1 MDLHDEKVSRLASQV
16 AAFHKPP
23 IPFRIHHGSTNSTR
37 SARWNSKQVIDT
49 STLNHII
56 KIDVASK
63 TCLVESNVAFD
74 ELVDA
79 TLECGLVPLVVPEF
93 PGITVGGAFAGTGGE
108 SSSWKHGY
116 FDATVNWF
124 EIVLATGE
132 VVVAS
137 DEERP
142 DLFRGAA
149 GTFGTLGVCT
159 LFELRLM
166 KAKKG
171 VELTYFPVSSI
182 SQAQQQIRT
191 VTKDPDTDVDF
202 VDGILFLKASGVI
215 MQGRMTNIPS
225 SSSTPIQTFS
235 RARDPWFYLHAQSHS
250 HGTQPYTELIPIKDY
265 LFRYDRG
272 CFWTGTLAFKY
283 FCMPF
288 NAFTRWLLDWFMHA
302 RIMYHAWHRSGIGQR
317 YIIQDMAVPNENAE
331 EFVSWLDRSV
341 QAYPL
346 WLCPLKVER
355 CGLNPRSLTSSRGMP
370 MLNIG
375 VWGRSPSE
383 DFASLNRRIEAK
395 LHALDGIKW
404 LYAQTFYTEKEFWSI
419 YDREGYNA
427 LRREY
432 HAEGLPSV
440 YDKVKTD
447 VQAEREKLQGIWS
460 MWPLAGVYGVLS
472 AIKGGSYLKT

>member
-1 MDLHDEKVSRLASQV
+1 MDLHDEKTSHISAQV
-16 AAFHKPP
+16 AAFHKSST
-23 IPFRIHHGSTNSTR
+23 PFRIHHGSTNSTR
-37 SARWNSKQVIDT
+37 SARWNAQQVIDT
-49 STLNHII
+49 SNLNQII
-56 KIDVASK
+56 KIDVSTK
-63 TCLVESNVAFD
+63 NCLVEPKVSFE
-74 ELVDA
+74 ELVEA

-132 VVVAS
+132 VVIAS
-137 DEERP
+137 DKERP
-142 DLFRGAA
+142 DLFRGVA

-159 LFELRLM
+159 LFEVRLT

-182 SQAQQQIRT
+182 AQAQQQIRT
-191 VTKDPDTDVDF
+191 VTKDPNTDFDF
-202 VDGILFLKASGVI
+202 VDGILFSKSSGVV
-215 MQGRMTNIPS
+215 MQGRMTNIS
-225 SSSTPIQTFS
+225 STPSTPIQTFA

-250 HGTQPYTELIPIKDY
+250 QNTQPHTELIPIKDY

-272 CFWTGTLAFKY
+272 CFWTGTLAFSY

-288 NAFTRWLLDWFMHA
+288 NSWTRWLLDYFMHA

-331 EFVSWLDRSV
+331 EFVNWLDRSV
-341 QAYPL
+341 HAYPL

-355 CGLNPRSLTSSRGMP
+355 CGLDPRSLTSSKAMP

-375 VWGRSPSE
+375 VWGKSPTV
-383 DFASLNRRIEAK
+383 DFVAVNRRIEAK
-395 LHALDGIKW
+395 LYALDGIKW

-419 YDREGYNA
+419 YNRETYDA
-427 LRREY
+427 LRQEY
-432 HAEGLPSV
+432 TAETLPSV

-447 VQAEREKLQGIWS
+447 VQAEREKLQGIWLI
-460 MWPLAGVYGVLS
+460 WPLAGVYGVLS
-472 AIKGGSYLKT
+472 AFKGGSYLKR